1 MLEIKNLHVST
12 EDKEIL
18 QGLDLTMNPGELH
31 VIMGPNGSGKS
42 TLSKTIAGHPD
53 AQVTS
58 GAINFEGKSVLELE
72 PDERAK
78 LGIFL
83 AFQYP
88 VALPGVPAKQ
98 FLKAA
103 LNEKRKAQGL
113 DPLDAFAFEEK
124 LEEVSQKV
132 QMKTE
137 LLDRS
142 LNEGFSGGEKK
153 RMELFQMALL
163 EPKLK
168 ILDET
173 DSGLDVDA
181 LRLVAEGI
189 EKLHTKDTSTLVIT
203 HYQRILDYLP
213 VDKIH
218 ILVDGKIVA
227 SGGPELAEELEKEG
241 YDKYQ

>member
-1 MLEIKNLHVST
+1 
-12 EDKEIL
+12 
-18 QGLDLTMNPGELH
+18 
-31 VIMGPNGSGKS
+31 
-42 TLSKTIAGHPD
+42 
-53 AQVTS
+53 
-58 GAINFEGKSVLELE
+58 
-72 PDERAK
+72 
-78 LGIFL
+78 
-83 AFQYP
+83 
-88 VALPGVPAKQ
+88 
-98 FLKAA
+98 
-103 LNEKRKAQGL
+103 
-113 DPLDAFAFEEK
+113 
-124 LEEVSQKV
+124 
-132 QMKTE
+132 
-137 LLDRS
+137 
-142 LNEGFSGGEKK
+142 
-153 RMELFQMALL
+153 MELFQMALL